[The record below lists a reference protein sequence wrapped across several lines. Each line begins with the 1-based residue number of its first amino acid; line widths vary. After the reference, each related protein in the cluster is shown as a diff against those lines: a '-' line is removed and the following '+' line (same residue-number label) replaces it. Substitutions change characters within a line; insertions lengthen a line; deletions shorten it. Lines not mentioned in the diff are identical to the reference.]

1 MIKFIDQEDTV
12 EVILENN
19 HSYTFWIVDG
29 VARLGRFSSDLFGE
43 ASELEKD
50 IARKLINERLNKQ

>member
-1 MIKFIDQEDTV
+1 MIKFIHNEDTV

-29 VARLGRFSSDLFGE
+29 VAKLGRFSSDLFGE

-50 IARKLINERLNKQ
+50 IAKRLINERLNNQ